1 MEEITTEISVYLAM
15 LYHLIEVFKGHDD
28 FADELS
34 KPSFPDK
41 QKRIPQHSSVSMDPP
56 LPVYFFNVVSA
67 LRDKSAKG
75 YPVKKVPNPSDFLFT
90 VLIPSK
96 LLLVLWKTILSC
108 CGGFRDLERVKKVS
122 RELAGLAPVPG
133 EGAC

>member
-34 KPSFPDK
+34 KPSVSEKWREHAQAIDP
-41 QKRIPQHSSVSMDPP
+41 PVSMDPP
-56 LPVYFFNVVSA
+56 LPVYFFNVVSG

-75 YPVKKVPNPSDFLFT
+75 YPVKKVS
-90 VLIPSK
+90 
-96 LLLVLWKTILSC
+96 ILS
-108 CGGFRDLERVKKVS
+108 
-122 RELAGLAPVPG
+122 GLVFCSYPL
-133 EGAC
+133 

>member
-1 MEEITTEISVYLAM
+1 MTLRTSSVSLT
-15 LYHLIEVFKGHDD
+15 LQEVKGI
-28 FADELS
+28 FE
-34 KPSFPDK
+34 P
-41 QKRIPQHSSVSMDPP
+41 SSVSMDPP
-56 LPVYFFNVVSA
+56 LPVYFFNVVSG

-75 YPVKKVPNPSDFLFT
+75 YPVKKVPSRLLHFISSPLYS
-90 VLIPSK
+90 SK

-122 RELAGLAPVPG
+122 RELAGLSPVPE